1 MLIILPPAP
10 AIMNHLVDGTPVRE
24 ATEGAV
30 VDEEIGVELA
40 GADAVLV
47 DFLAGIVAVDGE
59 EFQATFLA
67 EVNGFLQEP
76 AFTGGPEDEGVAFH
90 LQLFKGW
97 DGEGEFLADVRI
109 AMFDDGA
116 VEVYCDDHL
125 VVCWVGQY
133 FYKVTSEGAGRYDDD
148 AADVDH
154 DALVACALDFYECT
168 LKAVELASVDTYS
181 CALGK
186 VDFVRTEEE
195 DAFGCGA

>member
-10 AIMNHLVDGTPVRE
+10 TVMNHLVDGTPVRE
-24 ATEGAV
+24 AADGAV
-30 VDEEIGVELA
+30 VDEEVGVELA

-47 DFLAGIVAVDGE
+47 DFLAGVVAVDGE
-59 EFQATFLA
+59 EFQAAFFT
-67 EVNGFLQEP
+67 EVYGFLQEP
-76 AFTGGPEDEGVAFH
+76 AFTGGPEDERVSFRLYLLEGCY
-90 LQLFKGW
+90 
-97 DGEGEFLADVRI
+97 GEGELLADVRI

-133 FYKVTSEGAGRYDDD
+133 FHKVTSEGAGRHDDD
-148 AADVDH
+148 ATDVDH

-181 CALGK
+181 CALGE

-195 DAFGCGA
+195 DAFGC